1 LKIAKDRTLEQLES
15 AREASDTVV
24 READVLKLQNE
35 QMKKFIRRYKSMIDE
50 LLDKNQLKG
59 QQSGASSQLSLKAHK
74 QSDGKLD
81 MATINL

>member
-50 LLDKNQLKG
+50 LLDKN
-59 QQSGASSQLSLKAHK
+59 
-74 QSDGKLD
+74 
-81 MATINL
+81 